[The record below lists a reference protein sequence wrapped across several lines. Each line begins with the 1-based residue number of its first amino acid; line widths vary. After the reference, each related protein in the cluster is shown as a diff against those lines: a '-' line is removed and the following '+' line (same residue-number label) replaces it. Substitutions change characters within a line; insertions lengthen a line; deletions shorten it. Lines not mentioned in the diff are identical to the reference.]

1 MPSCRRHGKATE
13 RRIADKLS
21 IWWTGTPKAFIRS
34 PCSGGWPRA
43 RANGDMVANMEDTKM
58 PANVIE
64 AARRFTDEWSMDV
77 KRRVKGSRGGEKW
90 SLEELLTAPKHPII
104 KWWLEIEELAK
115 ERETF
120 RFLVANKATYHSYLI
135 LGEAETC
142 FVKDQMVKARSY
154 TPAIMTLRDQKLL
167 GPYIELVG
175 ISPEVP
181 ETLTVFELNSFL
193 THVDSRALGG
203 LGDGATEG
211 SGAQEA
217 P

>member
-1 MPSCRRHGKATE
+1 MLACRRHGKATE

-58 PANVIE
+58 PARVTE
-64 AARRFTDEWSMDV
+64 AARKFTDEWSMDV

-90 SLEELLTAPKHPII
+90 SIEELLTAPKHPIV
-104 KWWLEIEELAK
+104 KWWLEIDKLAE

-135 LGEAETC
+135 LGEPEMMFIKERVAK
-142 FVKDQMVKARSY
+142 VPVVSSWDNV
-154 TPAIMTLRDQKLL
+154 L
-167 GPYIELVG
+167 GPFITVAG
-175 ISPEVP
+175 VSPKVP
-181 ETLTVFELNSFL
+181 ETLTVFEFKSFL
-193 THVDSRALGG
+193 KHVDSRVLGG
-203 LGDGATEG
+203 LGNGSKEG
-211 SGAQEA
+211 SGA
-217 P
+217 

>member
-1 MPSCRRHGKATE
+1 MSKAWKATE

-21 IWWTGTPKAFIRS
+21 IWWTGYPKAFIRS

-90 SLEELLTAPKHPII
+90 SLEELLTAPKHPIV
-104 KWWLEIEELAK
+104 KWWLEIDELAK

-135 LGEAETC
+135 LGAPE
-142 FVKDQMVKARSY
+142 MNH
-154 TPAIMTLRDQKLL
+154 LRIQLQKSWTISWTHML

-175 ISPEVP
+175 ISPKVP
-181 ETLTVFELNSFL
+181 ETLTVFEFKSFL
-193 THVDSRALGG
+193 KHVDSRALGG
-203 LGDGATEG
+203 LGDGSTEG
-211 SGAQEA
+211 SGA
-217 P
+217 